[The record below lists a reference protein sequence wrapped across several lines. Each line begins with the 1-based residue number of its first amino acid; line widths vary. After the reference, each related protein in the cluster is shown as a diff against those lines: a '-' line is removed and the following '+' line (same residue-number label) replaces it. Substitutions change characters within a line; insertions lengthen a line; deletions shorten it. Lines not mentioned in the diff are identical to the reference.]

1 MALYDKYYTKPEY
14 FGKPYPELIE
24 FFDKCNRGSAVDLGA
39 GQGRNS
45 LALSKMG
52 FDVTAVDISGVGLGQ
67 IEELDG
73 SITTLKQDIEG
84 FGVSEFDYILFDSML
99 HFYSRDLKKEKGIV
113 EGILS
118 GMKRGAVFVNCM
130 MKSDK
135 AERILKKLIAESDFE
150 FAVVLEKYL
159 RYEEADSDY
168 YMLAV
173 MKS

>member
-1 MALYDKYYTKPEY
+1 MALYDKYYIKPEY
-14 FGKPYPELIE
+14 FGKPYPELVE
-24 FFDKCNRGSAVDLGA
+24 FFDGCDRGSVCDLGA

-45 LALSKMG
+45 LPLSKMG
-52 FDVTAVDISGVGLGQ
+52 FDVTAVDISGVGLRQ
-67 IEELDG
+67 IEELDS

-84 FGVSEFDYILFDSML
+84 FDVSEFDYVLFDSML
-99 HFYSRDLKKEKGIV
+99 HFYSRDLRKEKGIV
-113 EGILS
+113 EGILC

-150 FAVVLEKYL
+150 LAVVLENYL

-168 YMLAV
+168 HMLTV
-173 MKS
+173 MKI